1 MTVDPA
7 VIPGLLV
14 LAAELIVLAA
24 VGFVVVRVA
33 LRQTDD
39 RMALAQGLVVGP
51 ALWGFIASFVLFAI
65 PGRAAGIVAWGVM
78 LLLGAALVLRTRE
91 PIWPRART
99 VAGIVTAALALFW
112 VALAS
117 RQLMPI
123 PDPELH
129 LGLSAS
135 IQAGG
140 FPPVLPWNPWLP
152 AQYHHGVDLLVA
164 LLAPPAG
171 PDLAFV
177 TELLGAYVWMSFVLV
192 VGVLVLKRGSWIV
205 ALAVVPLLL
214 TAGAWTLVFDPPPDV
229 LKAALPAGMPAADL
243 PASVSE
249 IYWPSPDAPKI
260 HIRDAAPPNIWKPL
274 FVLAYALTV
283 IVLERAA
290 AGGRRSWPRALAL
303 AALLGFLALADETV
317 AVLVLGLW
325 IGLEVWQFL
334 RARRESSNH
343 DRSLLRAAAGPLV
356 AALFLAAGGSAIT
369 GVLTGASDTSLS
381 LAWLED
387 PGSRRPLG
395 DFTQQAGGLGVLGL
409 GAIPIA
415 AVALLAWRDRLV
427 LVLAA
432 GSGLFLLAALTL
444 NYESAPH
451 DVVRLDGYARNFAL
465 LALLAALG
473 PRLQT
478 LRPRWR
484 YAAAAL
490 VVALVTWP
498 TAVAPAQAM
507 GAALRRGPQ
516 LSNAQ
521 PAPPGDLP
529 WFLQRY
535 VIDSAMSERV
545 AVYIR
550 THTPVDARVLS
561 PHPTAMSIATGRPNA
576 AGFVHIRHLSLVL
589 GPDYLDA
596 IRYLEPAALEQLGS
610 TYLHATDAWRAQLP
624 SRASKLLENPAL
636 FHPLIR
642 DGADALYRVQPAF
655 LQSNASPHPAS
666 FQALQRAVS
675 PSTTVYLS
683 PTIDP
688 YEEFRIASV
697 LSHARLFGHVS
708 LVGVHLPSNF
718 DTAPLGEQTP
728 DLVVTSAG
736 LAPTTFRLG
745 HRRPVW
751 RNAEVAV
758 YAPAGALAPLTHPP
772 PPLVDVSVDPVQA
785 SDGRFTF
792 TATFIDRA
800 PERWTN
806 QDWVVAATDP
816 SPWALPRLTHNYQPW
831 FDGQVHSGLGT
842 TMLTYK
848 FDAHAAELRVL
859 GPDGRFAAVR
869 RSDGELGPGRW
880 ALLARLLRQCSAG
893 NCETVAVIPVI
904 HIAISEAG
912 EIAYEVYP
920 GARRVQAP
928 P

>member
-24 VGFVVVRVA
+24 AGFVVVRVA

-51 ALWGFIASFVLFAI
+51 ALWGFIASLVLFAI

-91 PIWPRART
+91 PIRPRART
-99 VAGIVTAALALFW
+99 VAGFVTAALALFW

-192 VGVLVLKRGSWIV
+192 VGALVLKRGSRIV
-205 ALAVVPLLL
+205 ALAIAPLLL

-243 PASVSE
+243 PASLSE
-249 IYWPSPDAPKI
+249 VYWPPTEVSRTDI
-260 HIRDAAPPNIWKPL
+260 HEASPPNIWKPL

-325 IGLEVWQFL
+325 MSLEVWQFL

-395 DFTQQAGGLGVLGL
+395 DFTQHASGLGVLGL
-409 GAIPIA
+409 GAIPVA

-432 GSGLFLLAALTL
+432 GSGLFLLAALAL
-444 NYESAPH
+444 HYESAPH

-473 PRLQT
+473 SRLQT

-490 VVALVTWP
+490 VVAPSHL
-498 TAVAPAQAM
+498 AHGR
-507 GAALRRGPQ
+507 GARTGHGRGPASWTAAEQ
-516 LSNAQ
+516 R
-521 PAPPGDLP
+521 PASTARGLAVVSPALCDRIGDVRAGRRLH
-529 WFLQRY
+529 
-535 VIDSAMSERV
+535 S
-545 AVYIR
+545 
-550 THTPVDARVLS
+550 H
-561 PHPTAMSIATGRPNA
+561 PHPR
-576 AGFVHIRHLSLVL
+576 
-589 GPDYLDA
+589 
-596 IRYLEPAALEQLGS
+596 
-610 TYLHATDAWRAQLP
+610 
-624 SRASKLLENPAL
+624 
-636 FHPLIR
+636 
-642 DGADALYRVQPAF
+642 
-655 LQSNASPHPAS
+655 
-666 FQALQRAVS
+666 
-675 PSTTVYLS
+675 
-683 PTIDP
+683 
-688 YEEFRIASV
+688 
-697 LSHARLFGHVS
+697 
-708 LVGVHLPSNF
+708 
-718 DTAPLGEQTP
+718 
-728 DLVVTSAG
+728 
-736 LAPTTFRLG
+736 
-745 HRRPVW
+745 RRP
-751 RNAEVAV
+751 R
-758 YAPAGALAPLTHPP
+758 ALAPSNRNVHRHRTPQRRGIRANSPSLT
-772 PPLVDVSVDPVQA
+772 
-785 SDGRFTF
+785 
-792 TATFIDRA
+792 RA
-800 PERWTN
+800 G
-806 QDWVVAATDP
+806 
-816 SPWALPRLTHNYQPW
+816 PRL
-831 FDGQVHSGLGT
+831 
-842 TMLTYK
+842 
-848 FDAHAAELRVL
+848 
-859 GPDGRFAAVR
+859 
-869 RSDGELGPGRW
+869 PGCHP
-880 ALLARLLRQCSAG
+880 L
-893 NCETVAVIPVI
+893 P
-904 HIAISEAG
+904 
-912 EIAYEVYP
+912 
-920 GARRVQAP
+920 
-928 P
+928 